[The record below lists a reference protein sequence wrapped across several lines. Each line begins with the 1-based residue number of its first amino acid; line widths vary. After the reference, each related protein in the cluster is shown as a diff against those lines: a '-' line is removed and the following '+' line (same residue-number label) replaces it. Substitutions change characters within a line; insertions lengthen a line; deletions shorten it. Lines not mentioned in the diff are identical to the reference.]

1 MPDGL
6 NLSSWVMFLPQR
18 RTLMT
23 IDPSERQPKG
33 DHNRRLS
40 LGLDPDQF
48 AAEAG
53 ITTEEL
59 REYERTSPDHR
70 FDPAVAERVGRT
82 LDRLEALL
90 PNSQTGR
97 NEPVPGARVEDV
109 GTRPSEPIL
118 DFLEDEP
125 VEPRYEAGK
134 GEAAR

>member
-1 MPDGL
+1 
-6 NLSSWVMFLPQR
+6 
-18 RTLMT
+18 MT
-23 IDPSERQPKG
+23 IDPAERQPKG

-70 FDPAVAERVGRT
+70 FDPAVAERVGQT

-90 PNSQTGR
+90 PNSTTGR
-97 NEPVPGARVEDV
+97 NEPAPGARVEDV
-109 GTRPSEPIL
+109 GSHLSEPPL
-118 DFLEDEP
+118 DYPDIEP
-125 VEPRYEAGK
+125 TEPRYVADGDEP
-134 GEAAR
+134 AR

>member
-1 MPDGL
+1 MPDDL
-6 NLSSWVMFLPQR
+6 NLSSRVMFLPQR
-18 RTLMT
+18 RTRMT
-23 IDPSERQPKG
+23 TDPSERQPKG

-70 FDPAVAERVGRT
+70 FDPAVAEHVGRT

-97 NEPVPGARVEDV
+97 NEPVSGARVEDV
-109 GTRPSEPIL
+109 GTRPSEPIF

-125 VEPRYEAGK
+125 AEPRYEADRG
-134 GEAAR
+134 GAAR